1 MDRALAVEHLDH
13 ELLDLR
19 PSVVQRLMAPRSGP
33 VIFAHLA
40 VDDQILALHIASALE
55 FVQDRIQGA
64 RRQLIAMA
72 PQLADEREAEDW
84 LFSNDYTWFLSFQ
97 NICDVLDLDSSSLR
111 ERLVAWRNA
120 RGAFDPLAG
129 PAKVYPLTVR
139 PL

>member
-1 MDRALAVEHLDH
+1 MGRTNLALREEVPPEVVRLEDSPMLPAQFFHHRSRTTLRGERRLLLAVLEEAIDSFCKTCGRL
-13 ELLDLR
+13 E
-19 PSVVQRLMAPRSGP
+19 QRNRNR
-33 VIFAHLA
+33 H
-40 VDDQILALHIASALE
+40 
-55 FVQDRIQGA
+55 
-64 RRQLIAMA
+64 
-72 PQLADEREAEDW
+72 REAEDW

-129 PAKVYPLTVR
+129 PAKIYPLTVR